1 MRAELHRLSTVL
13 ATTTIYVTHDYVEA
27 LSLGNRIAVLDQGVI
42 QQIGTP
48 EQIYYQPASEFVARM
63 VGQPGINILSCRVQ
77 MADHK
82 IILADVNAP
91 QLSFSPSS
99 EMARALAN
107 YKDQEIQVGIRPGD
121 IQLSFSPG
129 NGDTISG
136 RTELYEIW
144 GRRGVVL
151 VMVGEEQLSVLLD
164 SDESV
169 EINRPVWLD
178 FSQAPLYLFNQAG
191 ARIAY

>member
-1 MRAELHRLSTVL
+1 MRAELHRLATVL
-13 ATTTIYVTHDYVEA
+13 ATTTVYVTHDYVEA
-27 LSLGNRIAVLDQGVI
+27 LSLGNRIAVIDQGVI

-48 EQIYYQPASEFVARM
+48 DQIYHQPANEFVARI
-63 VGQPGINILSCRVQ
+63 VGQPGINILGCRVQ
-77 MADHK
+77 AADQK
-82 IILADVNAP
+82 IMLADTNTP
-91 QLSFSPSS
+91 QLSFSPSA

-107 YKDQEIQVGIRPGD
+107 YKDQEVQVGIRPGD
-121 IQLSFSPG
+121 IRLSFSPG

-151 VMVGEEQLSVLLD
+151 VLVGEEQISVLLD
-164 SDESV
+164 SDEPV

-178 FSQAPLYLFNQAG
+178 FSQAPLYVFNQAG
-191 ARIAY
+191 ARISY